1 MNKET
6 KLILKT
12 LEYLLKNTTPTYKQ
26 EMLMS
31 EIDDLLNSTQ
41 EQSLPEK
48 TENALGRKK

>member
-12 LEYLLKNTTPTYKQ
+12 LQYLLKNTTPTYKQ

-31 EIDDLLNSTQ
+31 DINDVLNPE
-41 EQSLPEK
+41 EQSLQEK
-48 TENALGRKK
+48 TKDALEKKE